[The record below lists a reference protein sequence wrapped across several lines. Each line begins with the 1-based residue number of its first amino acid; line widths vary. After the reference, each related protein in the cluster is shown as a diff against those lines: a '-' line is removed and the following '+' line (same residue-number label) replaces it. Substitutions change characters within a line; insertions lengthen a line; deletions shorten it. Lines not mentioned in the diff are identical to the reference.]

1 MFDSN
6 LVKRIF
12 VLLRPVK
19 YISLTFVT
27 IFLLLLGTLYAV
39 FYSNPFQNWLTGKL
53 GDYLSTQFKTKI
65 SIGHINYKPLQ
76 TFELENVLFGDSQN
90 DTLFFAG
97 RLSFNLAG
105 ANLDSTEFKLSDVKV
120 DGGYCRLVYDKDGGY
135 NLAVLDNISDPNDTS
150 VSTVPFRLIFDKVSC
165 TNTRFRF
172 VDQTDTSTWEDF
184 APNDQYFYG
193 INVKAHDFRVIDDSL
208 HFVVDHLDLKEKS
221 GFSADHIE
229 ATVTISPTCMLYE
242 QLQLKTKTTKLNGN
256 YAMKY
261 KGWNSFSDYFND
273 VRQEAQVNTSV
284 IDLKDVAF
292 FASAFKEYPYKFTF
306 KGEGK
311 GTVAN
316 MKLRR
321 LDVRFGKTGI
331 FRGRADLNG
340 LPDID
345 NTFIDAEATQVVA
358 NKTDIE
364 YLLRQKVNDE
374 MERFGTI
381 LFKGKY
387 TGFYKD
393 FVAYGHFTT
402 ALGTAES
409 DLNMKLADKLGDYEY
424 SGTLKMYDFNLGRLT
439 QNKLFGHFT
448 ANAEVKG
455 KGLSF
460 NEMQANVTASI
471 PAFTL
476 NKYTY
481 KNISLDGGLD
491 KKIIKGKLLVKDE
504 HADIDFNGLID
515 LAKAIP
521 EYNFKAKLTHA
532 HLKQLHIDTAEM
544 TLSAIADIRFN
555 WKDIDHN
562 NGTIDINDIEV
573 VKGDEL
579 YTIKQ
584 FHLVSDH
591 NNEDRNIEISSDH
604 IDGSIKGNFTFVDIP
619 HAIMATLSGLAPQY
633 IDEKNYITTST
644 QDFSFDLNIRTL
656 YPFNE
661 LFFKNIEIKNAIAR
675 GEFDKQK
682 YKLQVNG
689 FMEEVSYRKMRFE
702 GITIKQTQS
711 AMQNAELLVGLNQL
725 YNNDTVITKDAALK
739 ISLNNN
745 VAATQLIV
753 RDTQSL
759 FTANIRSEIY
769 FVADTIKA
777 VFENSRVSYMKSRFR
792 IKENSEVVYHA
803 SSIRF
808 NDLLITRNKN
818 ESILLNGTYGFRST
832 PHSLKAQVDHFK
844 LNLVNEFLPHLAIA
858 VNGEVNGSLELTGTN
873 ELILASDAQVSNLSL
888 DNDTIGDFRIA
899 TNYLNQQRRLMAY
912 LKSTSGKLR
921 NVEFSGFYD
930 FAHPS
935 DALNFNINFD
945 ESEITSFQAFVK
957 GYITLY
963 SGSVKARG
971 QLTGS
976 LASPELTCEL
986 NLMGVTLV
994 VDYLRTMYSF
1004 STTVN
1009 INEQQISITPT
1020 EVRDIND
1027 HKATLTG
1034 YVTHKNFSNPK
1045 LNMKMSSLKNF
1056 QVLNTKA
1063 KDNDLFYGTAYV
1075 DGSMTVVG
1083 PFSDL
1088 IMDANFTGQRNTV
1101 INIPISDGMDA
1112 GADGLLHFVSR
1123 DTVQRSTDLSRSGSI
1138 SGFTIN
1144 CMLHVTKDAEINIVF
1159 DEQQG
1164 DKIRGRGHGDLK
1176 LELTRSGHFNMY
1188 GEVEIEDG
1196 DYRFTA
1202 LNLFTKKFTLR
1213 KGGTITWT
1221 GDPLAGQMNIT
1232 GVYSLRT
1239 SVGDIV
1245 SVAEKDAVTEQ
1256 RIPVECLLY
1265 LRGNLLNPDI
1275 RFDMNL
1281 YDLNGSL
1288 SNNAVSEVQ
1297 NLLRVWRNDNELMTQ
1312 QVVSLMLFGRFTP
1325 TNIQNQAGATSLTAG
1340 VNNTLSGFVSA
1351 QATNFI
1357 QQIIPGLDVNVD
1369 YHTGNESVRGRTIL
1383 SASKRIFD
1391 NRLELQA
1398 NVDPINTY
1406 QNFSTQYNLTRDG
1419 NLKAKAFSRAQAD
1432 PIFNR
1437 NINTQGIG
1445 LYYRKEFDKFSDL
1458 FTRRNAVN
1466 NLNP

>member
-1 MFDSN
+1 M
-6 LVKRIF
+6 
-12 VLLRPVK
+12 
-19 YISLTFVT
+19 
-27 IFLLLLGTLYAV
+27 LLGSLYAV
-39 FYSNPFQNWLTGKL
+39 FYSNSFQNWLTGKL

-76 TFELENVLFGDSQN
+76 TFELENVLFGDNKN

-97 RLSFNLAG
+97 SVSFNLAG
-105 ANLDSTEFKLSDVKV
+105 LNLDSTEFKLSDVKV
-120 DGGYCRLVYDKDGGY
+120 DRGYCRLVYYKDGSY
-135 NLAVLDNISDPNDTS
+135 NLSVLDNISNPDDTT
-150 VSTVPFRLIFDKVSC
+150 VSTIPFQLIFNKVTC
-165 TNTRFRF
+165 TNTRFVF
-172 VDQTDTSTWEDF
+172 KDETDTSTWEDF
-184 APNDQYFYG
+184 APNDEYFHD

-221 GFSADHIE
+221 GFAANHLE
-229 ATVTISPTCMLYE
+229 ATVTISPRCMLYE
-242 QLQLKTKTTKLNGN
+242 QLQLKTQTTFVNGS
-256 YAMKY
+256 YAMRY
-261 KGWNSFSDYFND
+261 DGWEAFDDYFNNIH
-273 VRQEAQVNTSV
+273 QEAKVNTSV
-284 IDLKDVAF
+284 VDLKDVSF
-292 FASAFKEYPYKFTF
+292 FASQFKDFKYKFTL
-306 KGEGK
+306 KGEGR
-311 GTVAN
+311 GTVSN
-316 MKLRR
+316 MKLRK

-331 FRGRADLNG
+331 FKGRADLKG

-345 NTFIDAEATQVVA
+345 NTFIDAEATQVIA
-358 NKTDIE
+358 NKQDID
-364 YLLRQKVNDE
+364 YLAQQPVDDE
-374 MERFGTI
+374 VKKFGTI
-381 LFKGKY
+381 IFKGNY

-409 DLNMKLADKLGDYEY
+409 DLNMKLAEDFDDYEY
-424 SGTLKMYDFNLGRLT
+424 SGNLKLYDFNLGHLT
-439 QNKLFGHFT
+439 GNKLFGLFT
-448 ANAEVKG
+448 ANTALKG

-460 NEMQANVTASI
+460 DRMQATINATV
-471 PAFTL
+471 PEFTF
-476 NKYTY
+476 NKYHY
-481 KNISLDGGLD
+481 KNISIDGELN
-491 KKIIKGKLLVKDE
+491 KKILKGKLLVKDE
-504 HADIDFNGLID
+504 HADLDFDGLIN
-515 LAKAIP
+515 LAKPIP

-532 HLKQLHIDTAEM
+532 HLKQLNIDTAEM
-544 TLSAIADIRFN
+544 TLSAFADINFN

-562 NGTIDINDIEV
+562 NGVIDVSDIEV

-579 YTIKQ
+579 YTIKE
-584 FHLVSDH
+584 FHLTSYH
-591 NNEDRNIEISSDH
+591 NNEKRQIEISSDN
-604 IDGSIKGNFTFVDIP
+604 IDGSITGNFTFTDIP
-619 HAIMATLSGLAPQY
+619 KAVMSTLSGLAPQY
-633 IDEKNYITTST
+633 IDEKQYITTST
-644 QDFSFDLNIRTL
+644 QDFNFELDIRTL

-661 LFFKNIEIKNAIAR
+661 LFFKNIEVKNAVAK
-675 GEFDKQK
+675 GQFDKQQH
-682 YKLQVNG
+682 KLILNG
-689 FMEEVSYRKMRFE
+689 FMEELHYHNVRFE
-702 GITIKQTQS
+702 AITMKQNQS
-711 AMQNAELLVGLNQL
+711 AMQNAELLAGLGQL
-725 YNNDTVITKDAALK
+725 IVNDTVITKDAALK

-753 RDTQSL
+753 KDTQSL
-759 FTANIRSEIY
+759 FTANIKSEVY
-769 FVADTIKA
+769 FVADTIK
-777 VFENSRVSYMKSRFR
+777 VLFENSRVSYMKSRFR
-792 IKENSEVVYHA
+792 IKENSGLIYH
-803 SSIRF
+803 SSSLQF
-808 NDLLITRNKN
+808 NDLLVTRNKD
-818 ESILLNGTYGFRST
+818 ESILLNGTYGFNAT
-832 PHSLKAQVDHFK
+832 PHNLKAEVENFK
-844 LNLVNEFLPHLAIA
+844 LNLINEFLPYLTIN
-858 VNGEVNGSLELTGTN
+858 VNGVVNGALQLTGTN
-873 ELILASDAQVSNLSL
+873 ELILSSDANVNDLSL
-888 DNDTIGDFRIA
+888 DHDTIGDFRIA
-899 TNYLNQQRRLMAY
+899 TNYLAQQRRLMAY
-912 LKSTSGKLR
+912 LKSTNGKLR

-935 DALNFNINFD
+935 DALNFNIHFD
-945 ESEITSFQAFVK
+945 ESDITSFQAFVK

-963 SGSVKARG
+963 SGSVRAKG

-976 LASPELTCEL
+976 LKSPELNCEL
-986 NLMGVTLV
+986 DLMGVTLV
-994 VDYLRTMYSF
+994 VDYLKTMYSF
-1004 STTVN
+1004 STRVN
-1009 INEQQISITPT
+1009 MNEQQISIEPT
-1020 EVRDIND
+1020 EIRDIND
-1027 HKATLTG
+1027 HKALLSG
-1034 YVTHKNFSNPK
+1034 YITHKNFSNPK
-1045 LNMKMSSLKNF
+1045 LNVKINNLNDF

-1063 KDNDLFYGTAYV
+1063 KDNDLFYGTANV
-1075 DGSMTVVG
+1075 DGSISLVG
-1083 PFSDL
+1083 PFNDM
-1088 IMDANFTGQRNTV
+1088 IMDATFTGQRGTV
-1101 INIPISDGMDA
+1101 INIPISEGMDD
-1112 GADGLLHFVSR
+1112 GADGLLHFINR
-1123 DTVQRSTDLSRSGSI
+1123 DTLVRSADVSRSGSI

-1144 CMLHVTKDAEINIVF
+1144 CMLHVTKDAEIDIVF

-1164 DKIRGRGHGDLK
+1164 DKIRGSGYGDLK
-1176 LELTRSGHFNMY
+1176 LELTRSGQFNMF
-1188 GEVEIEDG
+1188 GEVEIEEG

-1213 KGGTITWT
+1213 RGGTITWT

-1245 SVAEKDAVTEQ
+1245 SVAEKDAVSDQ

-1275 RFDMNL
+1275 RFDMNM

-1297 NLLRVWRNDNELMTQ
+1297 NLLRVWRNDNDLMTQ

-1351 QATNFI
+1351 QATSFI

-1458 FTRRNAVN
+1458 FTRKNTTIT
-1466 NLNP
+1466 LNP